1 MVCNDGAGYREQEL
15 ELEVEQELN
24 QQHSTCLHAKLNALI
39 VLLNLPMV
47 QKDLGQGYK
56 NS

>member
-24 QQHSTCLHAKLNALI
+24 QQHSICAHAKLNALI
-39 VLLNLPMV
+39 VLLNLPQV
-47 QKDLGQGYK
+47 QKFLGQGYNK
-56 NS
+56 S